1 LGQGY
6 AVFDFVGNVD
16 WIGNTKKCSRE
27 TKDTVQR
34 NIDKGQMSYVS
45 ITDNAATCMV
55 EQFFNSPLGHLNL
68 NEKSM
73 NQLFNVTDIKFDTTS
88 YSKYLPL
95 F

>member
-1 LGQGY
+1 
-6 AVFDFVGNVD
+6 
-16 WIGNTKKCSRE
+16 
-27 TKDTVQR
+27 
-34 NIDKGQMSYVS
+34 MSYVS

-55 EQFFNSPLGHLNL
+55 EQFFNSPIGHLNL